1 MITEN
6 MYQKVNINPPQV
18 KVGASLSKTYGTTIE
33 LDLDN
38 TEIPSATFNIGG
50 IEMLKIAKNGFYI
63 KGVRIEQDDK
73 ESINVYN
80 CFREWL
86 TWATLSSD
94 RDT

>member
-18 KVGASLSKTYGTTIE
+18 KVS
-33 LDLDN
+33 
-38 TEIPSATFNIGG
+38 G
-50 IEMLKIAKNGFYI
+50 IEMLKIAKDGFYI
-63 KGVRIEQDDK
+63 KGVKLKQDDQ